1 MSCRMQRYLD
11 AINVNGFMVGKTLY
25 GNVDADTAFQYR
37 YRKMMAQVIFHTP
50 ACVVGMPM
58 CHHSEI
64 YRLPRV
70 NKKIGRYTINTC
82 LAELY
87 HKLIDNQLSV
97 FRFLAKKISIFVV
110 ICCELKKN

>member
-1 MSCRMQRYLD
+1 TIILSFVISRNYAYFSFIFHSDLRRSDDMSCRMQRYLD

-70 NKKIGRYTINTC
+70 NKKIARYTINTF
-82 LAELY
+82 LSEL
-87 HKLIDNQLSV
+87 
-97 FRFLAKKISIFVV
+97 
-110 ICCELKKN
+110 